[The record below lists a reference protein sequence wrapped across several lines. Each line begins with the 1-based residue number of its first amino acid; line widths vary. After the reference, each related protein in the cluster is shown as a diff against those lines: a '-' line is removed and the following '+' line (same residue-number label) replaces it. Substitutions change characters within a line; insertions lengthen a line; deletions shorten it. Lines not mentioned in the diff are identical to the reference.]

1 MNKLLSK
8 FKKSSDSGKLPS
20 KRSMNLYVKVKDG
33 NSWQVIVPLA
43 VFLILVVFA
52 IYRLGVVDRLNKL
65 ASIQSENSRLESQ
78 LNELNEQLSGY
89 AELEEEYRRYT
100 TSYLREDENG
110 LLSRSRVFELL
121 DECTDGIATIKNIN
135 IESNQVAVV
144 VDIVSLE
151 DIDIIQDRLEEIPDV
166 DEIKVSTAKGT
177 NNVDVEGS
185 IVFTVKGGE
194 SASNDTNM
202 SAEERASKTDAF
214 SQAAAAAREA
224 VEAAANSVK
233 SAVQSSGSSGTGG
246 SSGSTGSS
254 AGSTSASQNTQSSS
268 GSSGSSALG
277 ATTQNINGDEV
288 VILPEGVSIYGFDS
302 LEAGQQKLQGEG
314 AGQ

>member
-100 TSYLREDENG
+100 TSYLREDEYG

-151 DIDIIQDRLEEIPDV
+151 DIDIIQDRLEAIPDV

-185 IVFTVKGGE
+185 IVFTVKAGD
-194 SASNDTNM
+194 SAPNDTNM
-202 SAEERASKTDAF
+202 SAEERASRTNEF

-233 SAVQSSGSSGTGG
+233 SAVQGSGSSGTGS

-254 AGSTSASQNTQSSS
+254 GSTSSSHNSQSSS

>member
-8 FKKSSDSGKLPS
+8 FKKSRDTGRLPS

-65 ASIQSENSRLESQ
+65 ASIQSDNSRLESQ
-78 LNELNEQLSGY
+78 LNELNEQLKSY

-100 TSYLREDENG
+100 TSYLREDEYG

-185 IVFTVKGGE
+185 IVFTVKDGE
-194 SASNDTNM
+194 SGSDDAKM
-202 SAEERASKTDAF
+202 SAEERASRTDAF

-224 VEAAANSVK
+224 VEAAANGVK
-233 SAVQSSGSSGTGG
+233 SAVQGGGSSGTG
-246 SSGSTGSS
+246 STGSGS
-254 AGSTSASQNTQSSS
+254 GSTSASHNTQPSSA
-268 GSSGSSALG
+268 SSGSSALD